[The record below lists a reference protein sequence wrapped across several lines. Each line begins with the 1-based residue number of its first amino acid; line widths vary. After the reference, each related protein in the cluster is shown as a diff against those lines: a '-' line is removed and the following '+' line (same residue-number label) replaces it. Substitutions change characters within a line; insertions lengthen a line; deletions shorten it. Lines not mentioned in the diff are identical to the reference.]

1 VWHWKWVYDY
11 VSQVFL
17 LNAICIYTY
26 ICVCADCFVQVLI
39 VMIESL
45 KILNGDASVRLMDR
59 IDKILRLDWIV
70 EVLG

>member
-1 VWHWKWVYDY
+1 
-11 VSQVFL
+11 
-17 LNAICIYTY
+17 
-26 ICVCADCFVQVLI
+26 
-39 VMIESL
+39 MIESL